1 MLPPLEATGVKEAH
15 QQTELTR
22 STGIEKIKLEK
33 KGCSRDLA
41 LMGMF
46 SSCCREVCADVGA
59 VGGCLRGSIG
69 VYISIHIYSYR
80 FYIILQGSSETC
92 TISLTGY
99 GGSPGMI

>member
-46 SSCCREVCADVGA
+46 SSCCREVCADAGA
-59 VGGCLRGSIG
+59 VDGCLRDSIG
-69 VYISIHIYSYR
+69 VYISIHIYSYL
-80 FYIILQGSSETC
+80 FISILYHSS
-92 TISLTGY
+92 GVK
-99 GGSPGMI
+99 